1 MKLERAT
8 GPEGRSCEYTQ
19 KAYNFVVITNNRKC
33 FMIRNLECRAR
44 PNLPEIRLFWT
55 STWGEEDRVLVDL
68 DPSPSAV
75 EARRLGAKHSGDFIL
90 KVQANG
96 IISSLI
102 SIYQI
107 NHYWMLNPSV
117 KLNFQK

>member
-1 MKLERAT
+1 MNKSSRN
-8 GPEGRSCEYTQ
+8 S
-19 KAYNFVVITNNRKC
+19 FV
-33 FMIRNLECRAR
+33 L
-44 PNLPEIRLFWT
+44 
-55 STWGEEDRVLVDL
+55 DL
-68 DPSPSAV
+68 DMGRRRLGLGRPRSLASPSV

-117 KLNFQK
+117 KLNFQNWTSF